1 MAFPPLGNSDHV
13 ALVSF
18 DFLSNSKQYTLF
30 HHIAYEYPLGDLE
43 GLCDHLRDVP
53 QENIFKISG
62 SAAASDFF
70 SRFRL
75 ESMYISLI

>member
-13 ALVSF
+13 ILVSF
-18 DFLSNSKQYTLF
+18 DFLSNSKHTLF
-30 HHIAYEYPLGDLE
+30 HHIAYEHLLGDLE

-62 SAAASDFF
+62 SAAASGFF
-70 SRFRL
+70 Q
-75 ESMYISLI
+75 